1 MKKAICILLAALLC
15 LAGYAETVDSTDETE
30 DRLDDITYIGE
41 MQHFSINGWQQ
52 YDILLAA
59 QGYGW
64 ETMLGWADYMAEADL
79 DNISQVTVS
88 SIGADE
94 TDITESYHNHNDCCK
109 ETPELEPENSV
120 LSIAGIS
127 RTLMAPMKIVWFN
140 QTRVLR
146 FFTLVDDDLLIRK
159 YVETVIRRTF
169 GTDDAMKLAKDLPE
183 G

>member
-1 MKKAICILLAALLC
+1 M
-15 LAGYAETVDSTDETE
+15 
-30 DRLDDITYIGE
+30 
-41 MQHFSINGWQQ
+41 
-52 YDILLAA
+52 
-59 QGYGW
+59 
-64 ETMLGWADYMAEADL
+64 
-79 DNISQVTVS
+79 
-88 SIGADE
+88 
-94 TDITESYHNHNDCCK
+94 
-109 ETPELEPENSV
+109 

-140 QTRVLR
+140 QTQVLR